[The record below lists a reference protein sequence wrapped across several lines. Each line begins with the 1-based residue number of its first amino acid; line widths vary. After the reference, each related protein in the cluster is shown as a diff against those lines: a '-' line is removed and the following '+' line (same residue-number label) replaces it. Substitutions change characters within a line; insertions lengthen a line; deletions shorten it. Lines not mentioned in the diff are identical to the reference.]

1 MATAGCFAR
10 IWWELAQLI
19 GGGARAT
26 RYLWVAVAVLGLAGR
41 QLRPRRPGV
50 AGRRREDVVACLR
63 ASLEDL
69 LRSPLSC
76 AVGGGLGDAELC
88 FCEAVAVDVCV
99 SGQIC
104 AGVGARRHGRLG
116 VAGALAAARKTTRW
130 CDCGGALAVRSQLL
144 LPARASVWSGMG
156 RSGAL
161 TVAGSAA
168 VSGAFCRG
176 GLLRAL
182 GRVVG
187 GPLAKAMP
195 ACGRTAVTPAGA
207 TPTLLRVPSLVLS
220 PPCGNPRLGL
230 LGVSRWCSS
239 NVRALRVGA
248 SADDSRSSEETLLG
262 WYQAGGDDLFLL
274 LEGAAQKT

>member
-1 MATAGCFAR
+1 MFTEKPEIEGPASPPPGRHGRRPTPLAAVARKSSLPFPCRRRRGLPEAGSAPRMATAGCFAR

-156 RSGAL
+156 RWPCGCCGRDGS
-161 TVAGSAA
+161 GSA
-168 VSGAFCRG
+168 
-176 GLLRAL
+176 RAL
-182 GRVVG
+182 AWPWLASGVG
-187 GPLAKAMP
+187 TH
-195 ACGRTAVTPAGA
+195 ACGWPAVAA
-207 TPTLLRVPSLVLS
+207 AWLA
-220 PPCGNPRLGL
+220 CACLGR
-230 LGVSRWCSS
+230 GR
-239 NVRALRVGA
+239 
-248 SADDSRSSEETLLG
+248 
-262 WYQAGGDDLFLL
+262 
-274 LEGAAQKT
+274 

>member
-1 MATAGCFAR
+1 LRLLRPCWQRRCPRAR
-10 IWWELAQLI
+10 
-19 GGGARAT
+19 
-26 RYLWVAVAVLGLAGR
+26 VAVAG
-41 QLRPRRPGV
+41 Q
-50 AGRRREDVVACLR
+50 RRRHPRVRLARCGGGVACL
-63 ASLEDL
+63 
-69 LRSPLSC
+69 C
-76 AVGGGLGDAELC
+76 
-88 FCEAVAVDVCV
+88 
-99 SGQIC
+99 
-104 AGVGARRHGRLG
+104 
-116 VAGALAAARKTTRW
+116 
-130 CDCGGALAVRSQLL
+130 
-144 LPARASVWSGMG
+144 LP
-156 RSGAL
+156 RSGVL
-161 TVAGSAA
+161 SVAGSAA

-239 NVRALRVGA
+239 DVRALRVGA

-262 WYQAGGDDLFLL
+262 WYQAGGDDSFLL
-274 LEGAAQKT
+274 LEDAAQKT

>member
-1 MATAGCFAR
+1 
-10 IWWELAQLI
+10 
-19 GGGARAT
+19 
-26 RYLWVAVAVLGLAGR
+26 VL
-41 QLRPRRPGV
+41 
-50 AGRRREDVVACLR
+50 
-63 ASLEDL
+63 S
-69 LRSPLSC
+69 
-76 AVGGGLGDAELC
+76 
-88 FCEAVAVDVCV
+88 
-99 SGQIC
+99 
-104 AGVGARRHGRLG
+104 
-116 VAGALAAARKTTRW
+116 
-130 CDCGGALAVRSQLL
+130 
-144 LPARASVWSGMG
+144 
-156 RSGAL
+156 
-161 TVAGSAA
+161 VAGSAA

-239 NVRALRVGA
+239 DVRALRVGA

-262 WYQAGGDDLFLL
+262 WYQAGGDDSFLL
-274 LEGAAQKT
+274 LEDAAQKT